1 MTSPSSSGVWG
12 SRPVDDV
19 LNSLVDLVQG
29 SRFENLSD
37 SAVSRVVRHTVD
49 SVGCGAGGFGSGPA
63 TTARSVARGSTGSM
77 LASMYG
83 EREKVLVDHVGF
95 ANATANRFL
104 DFNDFGVSGHPSDM
118 IPAVLAMAE
127 SAGAS
132 GSAAVLGIHLAYE
145 VATALAEAVP
155 PDGGW
160 DQGIYCSLGIAAAQ
174 AKLLGLD
181 RASTGH
187 ALSLAAVPSIPLRV
201 TRFGELSEW
210 KAAATGQAAMAATF
224 AVRLAQAGMSGPPEP
239 FTGED
244 GLLERV
250 WPTFDLD
257 LTTRD
262 PSAIERASLKRHPA
276 CYWGQVP
283 VDLVTDVR
291 SRVGLDAVSAIEVET
306 CEAAWR
312 TIGGGRGDAAEKWRP
327 TTRET
332 ADHSMPYLMA
342 VAWLDG
348 RLGELAFE
356 PERLHDPSVL
366 SVIDRITV
374 RERADLTARATRD
387 TCPTEL
393 VVHLADG
400 STMRSAAD
408 VPRGHHTNPMTDA
421 EVSAKFDEL
430 ARHALDE
437 PQAREL
443 ADRLW
448 AVAHAESLV
457 EIGRIF
463 RAFRVHDPHRS

>member
-1 MTSPSSSGVWG
+1 
-12 SRPVDDV
+12 VDDV
-19 LNSLVDLVQG
+19 LAALVCLVQECD
-29 SRFENLSD
+29 FESLPD
-37 SAVSRVVRHTVD
+37 TAVSRVVRHTVD
-49 SVGCGAGGFGSGPA
+49 SVGCGAGGFASGPA
-63 TTARSVARGSTGSM
+63 STARAVARGSTGTM
-77 LASMYG
+77 VASMYG
-83 EREKVLVDHVGF
+83 EPEKVLVDHVGF

-127 SAGAS
+127 SARAP
-132 GSAAVLGIHLAYE
+132 GSAAILGIHLAYE

-174 AKLLGLD
+174 AKVLGLD
-181 RASTGH
+181 RAATGH
-187 ALSLAAVPSIPLRV
+187 ALSMAAVPSIPLRV

-224 AVRLAQAGMSGPPEP
+224 AVRLAQAGMTGPPEP
-239 FTGED
+239 FTGKD
-244 GLLERV
+244 GILERV

-257 LTTRD
+257 LTTRA
-262 PSAIERASLKRHPA
+262 PSAIERASIKRHPA

-291 SRVGLDAVSAIEVET
+291 SRVALDAVSAIEVET
-306 CEAAWR
+306 CETAWR
-312 TIGGGRGDAAEKWRP
+312 TIGGGRGDSTEKWRP

-332 ADHSMPYLMA
+332 ADHSMPFLMA
-342 VAWLDG
+342 TAWLDG
-348 RLGELAFE
+348 RLGEAAFE
-356 PERLHDPSVL
+356 PQRLSDPAVL
-366 SVIDRITV
+366 SVVDRITV

-400 STMRSAAD
+400 STVRSAAD

-421 EVSAKFDEL
+421 EVSAKFAEL
-430 ARHALDE
+430 ARHALGDA
-437 PQAREL
+437 QAREL
-443 ADRLW
+443 GDRLW
-448 AVAHAESLV
+448 ALADARSLD
-457 EIGRIF
+457 EIATIF
-463 RAFRVHDPHRS
+463 RAFRMPDALPS